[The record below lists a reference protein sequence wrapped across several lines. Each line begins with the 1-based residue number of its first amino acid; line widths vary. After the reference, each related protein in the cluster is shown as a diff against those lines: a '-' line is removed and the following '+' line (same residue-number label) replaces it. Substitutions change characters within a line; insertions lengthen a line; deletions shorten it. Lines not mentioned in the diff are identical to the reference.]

1 MIFSD
6 ALSPCSAADAS
17 FGEFQ
22 SGTFSASMTQ
32 QSTTVTNIQAQV
44 SSQPLQQATPMPA
57 AAPQQQQQM
66 SNAAMLMQPQPLQPT
81 QVNNSLTSMISA
93 FSSWFA

>member
-1 MIFSD
+1 MIFND
-6 ALSPCSAADAS
+6 ALSLCSAADAS

-44 SSQPLQQATPMPA
+44 SSQPLQQPTPMPA
-57 AAPQQQQQM
+57 AAPQQQQM
-66 SNAAMLMQPQPLQPT
+66 SNAAMLMQAQPLQPT
-81 QVNNSLTSMISA
+81 QVNNS
-93 FSSWFA
+93 